1 MKRSA
6 CERLDD
12 DELGDDLEPKTQK
25 SAVRQADLLKLVHG
39 LSGGTSEVLL
49 VQQTASL
56 QAQLQSAQERLESL
70 ERQRMWLWGG
80 LGVSAVVLLLVG
92 TRRRRPPTSPPQQL
106 AGARAPA

>member
-1 MKRSA
+1 MKRST
-6 CERLDD
+6 CERVAD
-12 DELGDDLEPKTQK
+12 DEFGDDEPKTQP
-25 SAVRQADLLKLVHG
+25 SHVRQADLLKLVQG
-39 LSGGTSEVLL
+39 LGGGTSEVLL
-49 VQQTASL
+49 VQQSASL

-80 LGVSAVVLLLVG
+80 LGVSAVVLLLIG

>member
-1 MKRSA
+1 M
-6 CERLDD
+6 LDD
-12 DELGDDLEPKTQK
+12 DELGEDEPKTQK
-25 SAVRQADLLKLVHG
+25 SAVRQADLLKLVSG

-49 VQQTASL
+49 VQQSASL
-56 QAQLQSAQERLESL
+56 QAQLQATQERVQSL
-70 ERQRMWLWGG
+70 ETQRMWLWGG

>member
-1 MKRSA
+1 M
-6 CERLDD
+6 LDD
-12 DELGDDLEPKTQK
+12 DELGEDEPKTQK
-25 SAVRQADLLKLVHG
+25 SAVRQADLLKLVSG

-49 VQQTASL
+49 VQQSASL
-56 QAQLQSAQERLESL
+56 QAQLQAMQERVQSL
-70 ERQRMWLWGG
+70 ETQRMWLWGG